1 MKPSQRSAVCSRLD
15 VLNQTYDSSE
25 GALLWVTWSFLAAP
39 RPALSPLYTV
49 DCQGYVSG
57 MDSFG
62 RSSILLS
69 VEPDQAPELKT
80 ISGHDM
86 EDDNMRVVVDEFDV
100 DTESSRICTD
110 GKVLYYYD
118 RDVRPGCIM
127 RVSLS
132 SRDRMEWIPSPSD
145 GPDHYLCD
153 SICVSNGQLF
163 MVGYKNRRLYRTKS
177 APPVN
182 FLDYPGLDI
191 YSPMGSVRWEA
202 VADIPG
208 DVCDIDIIAREDDK
222 FQLVCVLYEDG
233 RNYIHFVDFN
243 GNGSI
248 EPYEPADMCKF
259 VPSYDELFVGY
270 LEHVDALYVAPF

>member
-1 MKPSQRSAVCSRLD
+1 MKPSQRSAVCLRLN
-15 VLNQTYDSSE
+15 VLNQKYDSSE
-25 GALLWVTWSFLAAP
+25 GALLWVTWSFLATP

-49 DCQGYVSG
+49 DRPGYIAG
-57 MDSFG
+57 MDSFD

-86 EDDNMRVVVDEFDV
+86 ESDGMTMVVDEFDV
-100 DTESSRICTD
+100 DTESSRICF
-110 GKVLYYYD
+110 
-118 RDVRPGCIM
+118 IM

-132 SRDRMEWIPSPSD
+132 SRDRTGWIPSPSD

-153 SICVSNGQLF
+153 STCVSNGQLF
-163 MVGYKNRRLYRTKS
+163 TAV
-177 APPVN
+177 
-182 FLDYPGLDI
+182 LDI
-191 YSPMGSVRWEA
+191 HDPIDGVKWEA
-202 VADIPG
+202 VAVIPG
-208 DVCDIDIIAREDDK
+208 DVCDIDITARDDDK

-233 RNYIHFVDFN
+233 RTYIHYVDFN

-270 LEHVDALYVAPF
+270 VEHVGALYVAPF